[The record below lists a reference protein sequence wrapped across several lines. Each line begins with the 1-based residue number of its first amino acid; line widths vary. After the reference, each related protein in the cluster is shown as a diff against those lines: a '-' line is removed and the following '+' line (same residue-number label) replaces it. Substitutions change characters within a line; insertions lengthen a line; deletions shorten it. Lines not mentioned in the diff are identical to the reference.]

1 VRLFR
6 RRRYFYDRFT
16 FDEFSQWSYDMFRIG
31 LSVSAW
37 QGDYGK
43 AECLNC
49 RSVVSIGVPSM
60 TGLEYGKLC
69 EAALDDLV
77 AKWRIIAARRGNAG
91 ATGAIA
97 MDFYT
102 TQIRGINN
110 IVDLL
115 AFAIARLAEK
125 D

>member
-60 TGLEYGKLC
+60 TGLEYGKQHREVCGDRNLP
-69 EAALDDLV
+69 DV
-77 AKWRIIAARRGNAG
+77 VRRGLPEALSRIG
-91 ATGAIA
+91 
-97 MDFYT
+97 
-102 TQIRGINN
+102 
-110 IVDLL
+110 
-115 AFAIARLAEK
+115 E
-125 D
+125 